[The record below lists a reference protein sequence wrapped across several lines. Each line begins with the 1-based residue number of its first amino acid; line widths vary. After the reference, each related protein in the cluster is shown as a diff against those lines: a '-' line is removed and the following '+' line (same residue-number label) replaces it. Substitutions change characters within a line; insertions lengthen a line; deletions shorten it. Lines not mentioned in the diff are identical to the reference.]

1 MADVLAGTVDAALLA
16 EFGELELWTATATV
30 ARAATAA
37 GHARLGRLSGSFHAA
52 ERIRE
57 RAGRLLDPA
66 YPAFE
71 RQTGLDAT
79 VPPTALERDAREVV
93 VTGAL
98 RADHAV
104 DAARL
109 AVLAEVGV
117 PLMALDAG
125 RTDGPWRLTAT
136 AGEPYRDGT
145 GSAPGD
151 LVVADA
157 VGPVAP
163 VVGDP
168 PGRLV
173 AGAKARTVLLY
184 AVRVPGVAS
193 WEVSEAVWRAVHYLA
208 AT

>member
-1 MADVLAGTVDAALLA
+1 MADVSAGRIAPDLVA

-30 ARAATAA
+30 ARAAAA
-37 GHARLGRLSGSFHAA
+37 TGRERLGRLSGTFRAA

-57 RAGRLLDPA
+57 RGGRLLDAA

-98 RADHAV
+98 RAGDPVVAV
-104 DAARL
+104 RL

-117 PLMALDAG
+117 PLMALDAA
-125 RTDGPWRLTAT
+125 RTSGPWQVRAT
-136 AGEPYRDGT
+136 AGEPYRDGSPT
-145 GSAPGD
+145 TAGD
-151 LVVADA
+151 LVVADT

-168 PGRLV
+168 PGPLV
-173 AGAKARTVLLY
+173 PGSRTREVVLF

-208 AT
+208 GT